1 MGDAWKIKDQF
12 ALYFLT
18 LRVVFWLDVFTRK
31 SHRDIIIDSLN
42 FCRKN
47 KNLEVF
53 AYVIM
58 SNHIH
63 LIVRSKNGTLSD
75 TVRDFKKY
83 TANHI
88 LELINTEK
96 ESRRKWLLN
105 EMAFAARKHKR
116 NSKYQFWTHEN
127 HAVEL
132 STNEMIDQRLNYTHQ
147 NPVKAGIVE
156 NPEDYLYS
164 SARNYCDNMDYLLEV
179 DLLGPS

>member
-1 MGDAWKIKDQF
+1 MSEAWKIRDQH

-18 LRVVFWLDVFTRK
+18 LQVVFWLDVFTRK
-31 SHRDIIIDSLN
+31 VYRDIILESLQ

-47 KNLEVF
+47 KNLEIF

-75 TVRDFKKY
+75 TIRDFKKY
-83 TANHI
+83 TATSI
-88 LELINTEK
+88 LNEINMK
-96 ESRRKWLLN
+96 HESRRKWLLS
-105 EMAFAARKHKR
+105 EMAFAASKHKR
-116 NSKYQFWTHEN
+116 NSNFQFWTHDN

-132 STNEMIDQRLNYTHQ
+132 STNEMIDQRLIYTHQ

-156 NPEDYLYS
+156 NAEDYLYS
-164 SARNYCDNMDYLLEV
+164 SARNYCDNMDFLMEV
-179 DLLGPS
+179 DLLF